1 MTSGNERLT
10 SLPSDDLDAFA
21 DTKPFAPQH
30 DYDTYN
36 AAIAKTLQTKTEPSF
51 DEKFERY
58 ADYYDTLMQT
68 RRQLA
73 TCTDEA
79 RIEQKQKKIQLHIR
93 LVQTYRTLDDARD
106 GE

>member
-1 MTSGNERLT
+1 MTRISI
-10 SLPSDDLDAFA
+10 DDLDAFA

-30 DYDTYN
+30 DYDAYN
-36 AAIAKTLQTKTEPSF
+36 AVIAKTLQTKTEPSF
-51 DEKFERY
+51 DEKFQRY

-79 RIEQKQKKIQLHIR
+79 RIKQKRKKIQLHTR
-93 LVQTYRTLDDARD
+93 LVQIYRTLDDARD